1 MILHSWKS
9 VTHIQFVWL
18 YKFREVVDMDLSKLL
33 SLILTVV
40 LIIWNVLMI
49 IEKIKDK

>member
-1 MILHSWKS
+1 MILHFWKS
-9 VTHIQFVWL
+9 AINIQFVWL
-18 YKFREVVDMDLSKLL
+18 YKFREVVDMDLSELL

-49 IEKIKDK
+49 IDKIKDK